1 MLTCWHGLAFQDK
14 IMLKIIIFHIGYL
27 HEKSDSDVLSKKKSD
42 SDVKVKMHRK
52 KNIIFD
58 KWRIGV
64 LQVKYIIHYI
74 HN

>member
-27 HEKSDSDVLSKKKSD
+27 HEKSD